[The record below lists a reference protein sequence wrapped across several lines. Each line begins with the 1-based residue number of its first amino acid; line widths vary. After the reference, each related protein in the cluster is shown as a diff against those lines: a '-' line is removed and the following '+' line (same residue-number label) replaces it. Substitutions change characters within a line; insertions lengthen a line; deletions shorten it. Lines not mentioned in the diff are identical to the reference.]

1 MAQLNR
7 ARIDSVAEVS
17 GRQDPLGT
25 PLVVS
30 RDLDV
35 TFQTKKGRIEAV
47 KGLSLNVGDG
57 EFVSILGPSGC
68 GKSTLLRVAAG
79 LLKPSGG
86 ALSVGGETVTGP
98 RSDVGVVFQKPALLP
113 WKTVLDNVTLPV
125 RSQGLN
131 RKAGAERARRLL
143 DMVGLAQF
151 ADSYPAELSGGMQ
164 QRVGIVRGLVND
176 PKVLLM
182 DEPFSALDAMTRET
196 MMDDLQRIWTE
207 TRKTVMFIT
216 HSIPEAVYLSD
227 RVIVLSPRPARLV
240 EDLTIDLPRPRTM
253 DTMSEA
259 RFTDYTRHLRGI
271 FSHLDK

>member
-1 MAQLNR
+1 MAQVNR
-7 ARIDSVAEVS
+7 AQIDSVEEPASRPE
-17 GRQDPLGT
+17 PLGT
-25 PLVVS
+25 PLVVAK
-30 RDLDV
+30 DLDV
-35 TFQTKKGRIEAV
+35 TFHTKKGRIEAV

-86 ALSVGGETVTGP
+86 ALSVGGETVAGP

-143 DMVGLAQF
+143 DMVGLAHF
-151 ADSYPAELSGGMQ
+151 AESYPSELSGGMQ

-196 MMDDLQRIWTE
+196 MMDDLQRIWNE

-253 DTMSEA
+253 DTMSDA